1 MVSTEVPMKY
11 RSSTTVLA
19 HLVPTVGQPYK
30 GAQVGTRVLLCC
42 GTFWHSA
49 PLHAWN
55 SRVARTEGVV
65 RGGAETLAIPPTL
78 ALGVPGVYPSESH
91 TARVRKRKGD
101 G

>member
-42 GTFWHSA
+42 GTSWRWL
-49 PLHAWN
+49 PLPAWQASN
-55 SRVARTEGVV
+55 PRTGLLI
-65 RGGAETLAIPPTL
+65 RWGPETLGIL
-78 ALGVPGVYPSESH
+78 AVSTASVPAVYPLEAH
-91 TARVRKRKGD
+91 V
-101 G
+101 